1 MKFRSVESA
10 KIGASATVVASR
22 SAFEIVAYMF
32 GASLEKDGVT
42 GSTYLDDKTQRA
54 WLEYRLA
61 AGEQDAV

>member
-1 MKFRSVESA
+1 M
-10 KIGASATVVASR
+10 VASR

-32 GASLEKDGVT
+32 GASLEKDWVT